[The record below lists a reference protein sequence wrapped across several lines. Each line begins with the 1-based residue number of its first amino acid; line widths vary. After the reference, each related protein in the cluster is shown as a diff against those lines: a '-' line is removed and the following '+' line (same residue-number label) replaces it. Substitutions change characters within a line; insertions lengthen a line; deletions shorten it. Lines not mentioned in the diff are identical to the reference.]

1 MCEIIELENG
11 EEIETVQ
18 EFEDQFKVNSEDYKD
33 EDYTQIIK
41 DACLCQL
48 DLERFFSDRKNFEFD
63 GVNWFKKSN
72 ENN

>member
-1 MCEIIELENG
+1 MSEIAGKWPNK
-11 EEIETVQ
+11 TSDQ

-48 DLERFFSDRKNFEFD
+48 DLEKFFSDRKNFESD
-63 GVNWFKKSN
+63 GVNWFSSI
-72 ENN
+72 